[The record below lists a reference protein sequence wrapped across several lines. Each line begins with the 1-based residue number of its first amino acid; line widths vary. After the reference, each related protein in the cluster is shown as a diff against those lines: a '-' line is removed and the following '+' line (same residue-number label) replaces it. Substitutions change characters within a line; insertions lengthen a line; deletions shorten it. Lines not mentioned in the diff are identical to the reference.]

1 MALRG
6 ASTRITILPVFRRHW
21 VYYCDSRAPPPSTPG
36 ERAYAALAARAS
48 AQWDE
53 LQRAAPGSWR
63 DVARRGAEHVLDAS
77 RDPDESFLGAAAGEG
92 DVPVEIVYPASLPE
106 RLVRRRLRR
115 LAAARARDHRRGE
128 VLWACA
134 LPILAPLLLTPI
146 TKLPLFYAA
155 WRWRSHGA
163 ARRGAERLAVAPTT
177 LRASAALDAPEDD
190 AVLDAAAADRVVD
203 GSGPHVAH
211 KVRWLRSRGLLPRLP
226 PEVTTS

>member
-21 VYYCDSRAPPPSTPG
+21 VYYCDSKAPPPSTPG

-63 DVARRGAEHVLDAS
+63 DVARRGAEHALDAS

-115 LAAARARDHRRGE
+115 LAAECLPGPVKGRDLLLKLAVDNADPGPE
-128 VLWACA
+128 LIAGPLYLWAVFPM
-134 LPILAPLLLTPI
+134 L
-146 TKLPLFYAA
+146 
-155 WRWRSHGA
+155 RWCGGRRDRSSSGGA
-163 ARRGAERLAVAPTT
+163 IEPT
-177 LRASAALDAPEDD
+177 LWSAS
-190 AVLDAAAADRVVD
+190 
-203 GSGPHVAH
+203 
-211 KVRWLRSRGLLPRLP
+211 
-226 PEVTTS
+226 